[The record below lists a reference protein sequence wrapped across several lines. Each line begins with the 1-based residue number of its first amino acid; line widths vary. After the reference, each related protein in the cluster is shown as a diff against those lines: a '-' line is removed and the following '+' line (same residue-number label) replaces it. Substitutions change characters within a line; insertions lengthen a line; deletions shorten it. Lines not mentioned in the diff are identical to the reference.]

1 MSLASIL
8 IAILSFIIV
17 LVIFRYL
24 LTPKD
29 AKIIKDAKTGEIIP
43 GGELAASSSNNSA
56 YSLWFFVND
65 YSQDY
70 SKEKQVLHHVTPNT
84 TDGVMVNL
92 AANTNDL
99 LVAVKIAQDTSV
111 GSTDPSHHICQVNNI
126 PIQKW
131 IHLVVSIHGRIID
144 IYMNGKLVRS
154 CLASAVPTIS
164 DLSANDVKI
173 GGATSTV
180 NDISTLLEP
189 LADQASNTASG
200 WSGYFAKFE
209 YYPEAIDPQ
218 TVYYLYRA
226 GYGGGSFLDYLNRYQ
241 VKVALLD
248 NETEDTSFTF

>member
-24 LTPKD
+24 LKPKD
-29 AKIIKDAKTGEIIP
+29 AKIIKDASDGETIDKDDL
-43 GGELAASSSNNSA
+43 GASQSNNSA

-70 SKEKQVLHHVTPNT
+70 SNEKQVLHHATPNS

-99 LVAVKIAQDTSV
+99 LVAVKLNGT
-111 GSTDPSHHICQVNNI
+111 GTDPSHHICQVNNI

-154 CLASAVPTIS
+154 CLASAVPNIGS
-164 DLSANDVKI
+164 LADHNVKI
-173 GGATSTV
+173 GGATTAV
-180 NDISTLLEP
+180 QNIEGLLSSG
-189 LADQASNTASG
+189 AVVGVAG

>member
-24 LTPKD
+24 LKPKD
-29 AKIIKDAKTGEIIP
+29 AKIIKDASDGETISEDDL
-43 GGELAASSSNNSA
+43 GASSSNNSA

-70 SKEKQVLHHVTPNT
+70 SNEKQVLHHVTPNT

-99 LVAVKIAQDTSV
+99 LVAVKLTVAP
-111 GSTDPSHHICQVNNI
+111 GSNEPSHHICQVNNI

-154 CLASAVPTIS
+154 CLASAVPAIS
-164 DLSANDVKI
+164 GLSDNDVKI
-173 GGATSTV
+173 GGATSAVQNIEGLLPTV
-180 NDISTLLEP
+180 SNNDGVP
-189 LADQASNTASG
+189 G

>member
-24 LTPKD
+24 LKPKD
-29 AKIIKDAKTGEIIP
+29 AKIIKDAQTGETISKDD
-43 GGELAASSSNNSA
+43 LDASSTNNCA

-65 YSQDY
+65 YSKSY
-70 SKEKQVLHHVTPNT
+70 SSEKQVLHHDGTA
-84 TDGVMVNL
+84 GVMVNL
-92 AANTNDL
+92 AANSNDL
-99 LVAVKIAQDTSV
+99 LVAVKLTVAS
-111 GSTDPSHHICQVNNI
+111 GSNDPTHKVCEVKNI

-131 IHLVVSIHGRIID
+131 IHLVVSIHGRTID

-154 CLASAVPTIS
+154 CLAGAVPNINGLS
-164 DLSANDVKI
+164 DEEVKI
-173 GGATSTV
+173 GAATTATG
-180 NDISTLLEP
+180 DISTIL
-189 LADQASNTASG
+189 DTTTSVNVVTG

-209 YYPEAIDPQ
+209 YYPEAVDPQ

-248 NETEDTSFTF
+248 NETEDASFTF

>member
-24 LTPKD
+24 LKPKD
-29 AKIIKDAKTGEIIP
+29 AKIIKDAQTGETI
-43 GGELAASSSNNSA
+43 AATDLDSSSTNNCA

-65 YSQDY
+65 YSKSY
-70 SKEKQVLHHVTPNT
+70 SSEKQVLHHVVSG

-92 AANTNDL
+92 AANSNDL
-99 LVAVKIAQDTSV
+99 KVAVKLNTTHKV
-111 GSTDPSHHICQVNNI
+111 CEVKNI

-131 IHLVVSIHGRIID
+131 IHLVVSIHGRTID

-154 CLASAVPTIS
+154 CLADEVPKINGLS
-164 DLSANDVKI
+164 DKEVKI
-173 GGATSTV
+173 GAATAAV
-180 NDISTLLEP
+180 QDISGLLIDP
-189 LADQASNTASG
+189 ASGNKGVAG

-209 YYPEAIDPQ
+209 YYPEAVDPQ

-248 NETEDTSFTF
+248 NETEDASFTF

>member
-24 LTPKD
+24 LKPKD
-29 AKIIKDAKTGEIIP
+29 AKIIKDAQTGETIAATD
-43 GGELAASSSNNSA
+43 LDASSTNNCA

-65 YSQDY
+65 YSTSY
-70 SKEKQVLHHVTPNT
+70 SSEKTVLHHVVSG

-92 AANTNDL
+92 AANSNDL
-99 LVAVKIAQDTSV
+99 LVAVKLNGTP
-111 GSTDPSHHICQVNNI
+111 THKICEVKNI

-131 IHLVVSIHGRIID
+131 IHLVVSIHGRTID

-154 CLASAVPTIS
+154 CLA
-164 DLSANDVKI
+164 NDVPDI
-173 GGATSTV
+173 GDLTQYSVNIGKSAGSTSTG
-180 NDISTLLEP
+180 DISTIL
-189 LADQASNTASG
+189 DTTTSVGVVTG

-209 YYPEAIDPQ
+209 YYPDAVDPQ

-248 NETEDTSFTF
+248 NETEDASFTF

>member
-24 LTPKD
+24 LKPKD
-29 AKIIKDAKTGEIIP
+29 AKIIKDAQTGETI
-43 GGELAASSSNNSA
+43 AATDLDSSSTNNCA

-65 YSQDY
+65 YSQNY
-70 SKEKQVLHHVTPNT
+70 GKEKTVLHHVVTDDGI
-84 TDGVMVNL
+84 DGVMVNL
-92 AANTNDL
+92 AANSNDL
-99 LVAVKIAQDTSV
+99 LVAVKLNTKHKV
-111 GSTDPSHHICQVNNI
+111 CEVKNI

-131 IHLVVSIHGRIID
+131 IHLVVSIHGRTID

-154 CLASAVPTIS
+154 CLANDVPDIGKLTE
-164 DLSANDVKI
+164 NPVKI
-173 GGATSTV
+173 GKTAGSSGTTR
-180 NDISTLLEP
+180 DISTILETNIN
-189 LADQASNTASG
+189 DQKKNTFTG

-209 YYPEAIDPQ
+209 YYPEAVDPQ

-248 NETEDTSFTF
+248 NETEDASFTF

>member
-24 LTPKD
+24 LKPKD
-29 AKIIKDAKTGEIIP
+29 AKIIKDAQTGETIAATD
-43 GGELAASSSNNSA
+43 LDASSSNNSA

-65 YSQDY
+65 YSQNY
-70 SKEKQVLHHVTPNT
+70 SDEKQVLHHVDSNSD

-99 LVAVKIAQDTSV
+99 LVAVKLTVAS
-111 GSTDPSHHICQVNNI
+111 SNDPSHHICQVSNI

-154 CLASAVPTIS
+154 CLASAVPNIGS
-164 DLSANDVKI
+164 LADHNVKI
-173 GGATSTV
+173 GGATPSGV
-180 NDISTLLEP
+180 NNISTLLS
-189 LADQASNTASG
+189 DQQSTDGVAG